1 MISQLLFGLT
11 CCFWSRWCSLLPGRA
26 PSLRSCRSSPAWS
39 GAWTKQRSSEDC
51 VMHSNR
57 SQQPPNMHY
66 SDPFAAPRQ
75 WDGRLNVNVGDCSL
89 RARRWK
95 SSGWFHRE
103 VIISLALFFREPCSD
118 IQLEGVPTADDTVL
132 MSLALALKGQ
142 LTQLKETLCIGAFS
156 STQPFWSFTDKR
168 NSTQLCFK
176 DFKTSNCTVLVK
188 KNGENNSCGWNIPL
202 RMTAHSSATSA
213 MYAVFNV
220 SSSVSS
226 FFPVGSDDSAQWANT
241 ME

>member
-1 MISQLLFGLT
+1 
-11 CCFWSRWCSLLPGRA
+11 
-26 PSLRSCRSSPAWS
+26 
-39 GAWTKQRSSEDC
+39 
-51 VMHSNR
+51 MHSNR

-75 WDGRLNVNVGDCSL
+75 WEGRLNVNVDDCSL

-176 DFKTSNCTVLVK
+176 DSKTSNCTVLVK
-188 KNGENNSCGWNIPL
+188 IKMEKITVVGEISLSEWPPTVVQLVQCMLFLMSVPVFQASSRWDQMTQLSEPTHWNSFNQ
-202 RMTAHSSATSA
+202 MNTSVHHYEFILPA
-213 MYAVFNV
+213 AYARAAFIQHP
-220 SSSVSS
+220 STE
-226 FFPVGSDDSAQWANT
+226 DDPFKLS
-241 ME
+241 